1 MALARVRWL
10 PEPEGGRPAPP
21 PGPTYAST
29 VVFVLGSDAELI
41 SDWPAGGEHFSVMID
56 FDGLSPA
63 AEGPVKVEFMARS
76 LVADRLAVGSTFLV
90 MEGRKAVAE
99 ARVTEVFDDAPPA

>member
-1 MALARVRWL
+1 MALAKVRWL
-10 PEPEGGRPAPP
+10 PERESGRPAPP

-29 VVFVLGSDAELI
+29 AVFVLGSDAELI
-41 SDWPAGGEHFSVMID
+41 PDWRAGGEHFSVLID
-56 FDGLSPA
+56 FDNLSTA

-99 ARVTEVFDDAPPA
+99 ARVTEVFDDAPSA